1 MTTVP
6 AASVPDGQGLF
17 PGGQANASLLQS
29 VQRAIAIVQVV
40 SQRPGLTAQQI
51 AELSG
56 IERTGVHRLLR
67 TLESE
72 GLVERNGKGF
82 RLGPRN
88 LLFGNSYLAQH
99 ALRQVALP
107 YQIDLLYRVF
117 ANRPWALA
125 VLIRVGRA
133 VTLVSHL
140 WSPTA
145 PLDSLLTI
153 GLSGRIERAAG
164 GRCILAYLPEAEV
177 DEIVGTEVAA
187 ELRPRLGQIRT
198 DGGLDYVT
206 ASTKLGAPPG
216 LSALSACIPD
226 PDGIPIAALT
236 LSGADLEEHLH
247 PDSEPARHL
256 RRTARQIGQVL
267 T

>member
-1 MTTVP
+1 MTTP
-6 AASVPDGQGLF
+6 ASNGLDEHSLF
-17 PGGQANASLLQS
+17 PESPQSTSLLQS

-40 SQRPGLTAQQI
+40 SQHPDLTAQQI
-51 AELSG
+51 ARLSG
-56 IERTGVHRLLR
+56 IERTGAHRLLR

-72 GLVERNGKGF
+72 GLVERDGKGY

-99 ALRQVALP
+99 ALRQVSLP

-117 ANRPWALA
+117 ANRPWSLA
-125 VLIRVGRA
+125 VLVRVGKA

-164 GRCILAYLPEAEV
+164 GRCILAYLPESEV
-177 DEIVGTEVAA
+177 TTIVGDEVAT
-187 ELRPRLGQIRT
+187 ELQPRLNRIRA
-198 DGGLDYVT
+198 DGGLDYIT
-206 ASTKLGAPPG
+206 ASAKLGAPPG
-216 LSALSACIPD
+216 LCALSACIRGRNGAPL
-226 PDGIPIAALT
+226 AALT
-236 LSGADLEEHLH
+236 LSGAELEQHLH
-247 PDSEPARHL
+247 PDSEPANHL
-256 RRTARQIGQVL
+256 SRTARQIGQVL
-267 T
+267 A